1 MHGWGKAAR
10 KRRKHRRGLDES
22 TIRTETST
30 VCSLDEGDQEL
41 FDEGTNNRPRFVEIE
56 LQESKPKN
64 RFSTASS
71 ARTVNSTNGS
81 GVPLLQSS
89 SSLPTSPSVSN
100 HEANGISRSNSMP
113 SWERNDY

>member
-1 MHGWGKAAR
+1 MGSNYKAALIPERIRQTMHGWGKAAR

-30 VCSLDEGDQEL
+30 VCSLDEDDQEL

-56 LQESKPKN
+56 LQDSQPKN

-71 ARTVNSTNGS
+71 ARTG
-81 GVPLLQSS
+81 
-89 SSLPTSPSVSN
+89 
-100 HEANGISRSNSMP
+100 
-113 SWERNDY
+113 W